1 MAFIAIASLSLAPGC
16 TSESTGETATVTTL
30 DPALAEYLVAVDKAA
45 REQDQLHEYLQA
57 VDQAK
62 QDALNVYLQRVETAE
77 RERQQAAALRQFFD
91 AVEAAPPPPSS
102 SSTCPGGTYVNTYG
116 NTVCS
121 PYRAPSAPSGASA
134 QCSDGTYSFSQSR
147 QGTCSHHGG
156 VASWL

>member
-102 SSTCPGGTYVNTYG
+102 SSTCPGGTYVN
-116 NTVCS
+116 
-121 PYRAPSAPSGASA
+121 PL
-134 QCSDGTYSFSQSR
+134 FF
-147 QGTCSHHGG
+147 
-156 VASWL
+156 L